1 MNATCKSLYSVEK
14 RKRARAFG
22 LLSLALLVFS
32 CAFYGSA
39 FGQDQ
44 NENQN
49 PLDPP
54 NDNPDAPNAA
64 QLSESQTAY
73 IGARLLCGPDDA
85 SPNCAKASRGQVSF
99 QRLEEGDYADR
110 NARDRYAF
118 WQGDSLFVGVVDED
132 GGNRVDAVAE
142 FYWFESSVERG
153 SDFYVVVLKVASAPA
168 PTTNWRI
175 ATPPSLADQFLGRD
189 IGPAQRLKARA
200 DNSGRFGTI
209 RWDWSVPFQNYRW
222 EPERVIEVEQEY
234 TAGMRVDANGEAN
247 LRPQEGSALRSIT
260 EGVNVQAKGFLD
272 SNAKVSTRYTITLW
286 RWEMRVQP
294 GATQMIWDLTALDPE
309 HEHDPAYHEYFLVMQ
324 APRGESAR
332 LEALDFG
339 ATFRNRRGG
348 LVDYLVPDAFHEL
361 SVRVADVVLTPPRS
375 ANCPAGFAETEN
387 GCIPI
392 CDEGFKPVNGDCIPD
407 CPDGFVVDGDSCI
420 PDCQEGYEPRGNNCQ
435 PICSMNERYYRGR
448 CIPFC
453 DEDQRVEGDACVPIC
468 EAGTRMDGDRCV
480 SVCDDG
486 ERFEDDRCQSI
497 CNRNEVFR
505 NGECTPGCAA
515 GLILVNG
522 QCMIE
527 CQDGT
532 HLEGN
537 RCVPDCD
544 LGYSSVNGR
553 CVLDCPPGTREVG
566 GRCQRTVQCADGTR
580 LENGQCIPL
589 GGASATPG
597 TMDPRQS
604 ASAEGGC
611 STSPGTQSGPFAGL
625 LLLLLALRRRR

>member
-1 MNATCKSLYSVEK
+1 MNATGKPVHTSSTKRMWFGTSLLIMALGWGPV
-14 RKRARAFG
+14 A
-22 LLSLALLVFS
+22 LA
-32 CAFYGSA
+32 
-39 FGQDQ
+39 QD
-44 NENQN
+44 EQN

-54 NDNPDAPNAA
+54 NGNPDAPNAA

-73 IGARLLCGPDDA
+73 IGARLLCGPDES
-85 SPNCAKASRGQVSF
+85 SPNCAKASRGQVVF
-99 QRLEEGDYADR
+99 QRLEEGDYADHD
-110 NARDRYAF
+110 ARDRYGF

-175 ATPPSLADQFLGRD
+175 ATPPSLADRFIGRD
-189 IGPAQRLKARA
+189 IGPAQRVKARA

-234 TAGMRVDANGEAN
+234 TAGLRVDADAN
-247 LRPQEGSALRSIT
+247 AMIRPQEGSAMRSIT
-260 EGVNVQAKGFLD
+260 EGLNVQAKGFLD

-324 APRGESAR
+324 APRGEPVR

-361 SVRVADVVLTPPRS
+361 SVRVADVVLTPPQQ
-375 ANCPAGFAETEN
+375 ANCPAGFAETAD

-407 CPDGFVVDGDSCI
+407 CPEGFIAEGDGCI
-420 PDCQEGYEPRGNNCQ
+420 PDCQEGYEPRGNHCQ
-435 PICSMNERYYRGR
+435 PICEMNERYYRGR

-453 DEDQRVEGDACVPIC
+453 DDGQRVEGDACVPIC
-468 EAGTRMDGDRCV
+468 GEGTRLDGENCV

-486 ERFEDDRCQSI
+486 ERFSNGRCESVCGQ
-497 CNRNEVFR
+497 NEVFR
-505 NGECTPGCAA
+505 NGQCTPGCGA
-515 GLILVNG
+515 GMVLING
-522 QCMIE
+522 QCILD
-527 CQDGT
+527 CQTGMR
-532 HLEGN
+532 LEN
-537 RCVPDCD
+537 DRCVPDCEV
-544 LGYSSVNGR
+544 GYELVNGR
-553 CVLDCPPGTREVG
+553 CILDCPPGTSEVA
-566 GRCQRTVQCADGTR
+566 GRCERDVQCADGTR
-580 LENGQCIPL
+580 LENGRCVPL
-589 GGASATPG
+589 GGGNAGGATA
-597 TMDPRQS
+597 DPRRS

-611 STSPGTQSGPFAGL
+611 SAAPSGHNSPAGGLFL
-625 LLLLLALRRRR
+625 LLLIGLVARPYRQR